1 MTALISRFIQ
11 DESGTTAIE
20 YGLVGMG
27 ISVAILATVQSV
39 GSTYQPYTPQS
50 QQSSPARSN
59 KRYVGFT
66 PAFFACQSKRDFP

>member
-11 DESGTTAIE
+11 DKSGTTAIE

-39 GSTYQPYTPQS
+39 GSNVSALYATVAAAVAS
-50 QQSSPARSN
+50 AL
-59 KRYVGFT
+59 
-66 PAFFACQSKRDFP
+66 